1 MKLEKL
7 SLVIVPYWLEG
18 AVQANGLK
26 KDALVDMF
34 ALSRI
39 VSIKDLC
46 FYHAINEQLL
56 DKIHQPIVETFNRHW
71 LNDSTGRLSTTQR
84 NGEKP
89 TIEQLRE
96 VCEKISVSMGNNV
109 AGLSSLYPSCD
120 SLVSVLPHKNAG
132 EKEIEKFE
140 ENYIFE
146 LFEIREDIVG
156 IRFKRAETDIP
167 YEQQMYDCYSKALEY
182 LHIYENQYSVAR
194 TPMFNEFV
202 RLCGQTPLTY

>member
-1 MKLEKL
+1 MRLEKL
-7 SLVIVPYWLEG
+7 SLVIVPHWLE
-18 AVQANGLK
+18 AAMQANNLK

-46 FYHAINEQLL
+46 FYLAINDRLL
-56 DKIHQPIVETFNRHW
+56 DKIHQPIVETFQRHW
-71 LNDSTGRLSTTQR
+71 LNDSSGRLTVTQR

-96 VCEKISVSMGNNV
+96 VCQKISQSMGENV
-109 AGLSSLYPSCD
+109 AGLSMLYPSCD
-120 SLVSVLPHKNAG
+120 NLVSVLPHKNVG
-132 EKEIEKFE
+132 EKELEKFD
-140 ENYIFE
+140 ENYLFE

-156 IRFKRAETDIP
+156 VRFKRAETDIP
-167 YEQQMYDCYSKALEY
+167 YEQQMYECYSKALEY
-182 LHIYENQYSVAR
+182 LHIYENQYVVAR

-202 RLCGQTPLTY
+202 RLCGKTPLTY

>member
-7 SLVIVPYWLEG
+7 SLVIVPHWLEG
-18 AVQANGLK
+18 AMQANNIK

-46 FYHAINEQLL
+46 FYLAINDRLL
-56 DKIHQPIVETFNRHW
+56 DKIHQPIVETFQRHW
-71 LNDSTGRLSTTQR
+71 LNDSSGRLTVTQR

-96 VCEKISVSMGNNV
+96 VCEKISRAMDDNA
-109 AGLSSLYPSCD
+109 AGLSTLYPSCD
-120 SLVSVLPHKNAG
+120 NLVSVLPHKNAG
-132 EKEIEKFE
+132 DKELEKFD
-140 ENYIFE
+140 ENYLFE

-156 IRFKRAETDIP
+156 VRFKRAETDIP
-167 YEQQMYDCYSKALEY
+167 YEQQMYECYSKALEY
-182 LHIYENQYSVAR
+182 LHIYENQYVVAR

-202 RLCGQTPLTY
+202 RLCGKTPLTY